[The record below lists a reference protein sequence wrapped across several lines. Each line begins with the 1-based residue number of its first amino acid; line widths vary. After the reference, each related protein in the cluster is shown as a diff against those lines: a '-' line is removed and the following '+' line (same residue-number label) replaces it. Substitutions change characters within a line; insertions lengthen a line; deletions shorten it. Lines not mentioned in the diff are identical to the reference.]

1 MRRQYQ
7 CSVTNLATTAEVPY
21 VRDQVGAGDPIELR
35 ADPVAPGAISVFHQ
49 GRRIGRLSDG
59 DRWIGPH
66 LVESADNKIEVDDL
80 IVNDE
85 GELDSIDL
93 SIELALP
100 DEAQAPQSVI
110 SEIGEEL
117 RLLMT
122 VVMADGVYHVQER
135 EMLQRF
141 ADVRAREVGVVPAD
155 GEVARAVRWARRRV
169 PSPFETAQIIGRLAI
184 DRPSAF
190 DAILEVA
197 DLAAEMDGKVVDEER
212 AKVTM
217 LRHLI
222 GVGRQYVPGN

>member
-1 MRRQYQ
+1 MRKQYQ
-7 CSVTNLATTAEVPY
+7 CSVTGLATIGEGPY
-21 VRDQVGAGDPIELR
+21 VRDQVSAGDAIELR
-35 ADPVAPGAISVFHQ
+35 ADPRAPSTINAFHQ
-49 GRRIGRLSDG
+49 GHRIGRLSEG

-66 LVESADNKIEVDDL
+66 LVLSDDKTVLVDDL
-80 IVNDE
+80 VVNDE

-100 DEAQAPQSVI
+100 DASQAPPSVI
-110 SEIGEEL
+110 SEVGEEL

-122 VVMADGVYHVQER
+122 VVMADGVYHVRER

-155 GEVARAVRWARRRV
+155 GEVARAVRWARRHV

-184 DRPSAF
+184 DRPGAF

-197 DLAAEMDGKVVDEER
+197 DLAAEMDGKVVAEER
-212 AKVTM
+212 AKVDM
-217 LRHLI
+217 LRELI
-222 GVGRQYVPGN
+222 EVGRQYVRPR

>member
-1 MRRQYQ
+1 MRKAYQ
-7 CSVTNLATTAEVPY
+7 CSVTGLETAGEGSY

-35 ADPVAPGAISVFHQ
+35 ADPAAPGAISAFHQ
-49 GRRIGRLSDG
+49 GHRIGRLSDG

-66 LVESADNKIEVDDL
+66 LVKCEDKTVRVDDL

-85 GELDSIDL
+85 GELNSIDL
-93 SIELALP
+93 SIELAL
-100 DEAQAPQSVI
+100 AGASQAPQSVI

-122 VVMADGVYHVQER
+122 VVMADGVYHVKER

-141 ADVRAREVGVVPAD
+141 ADVRAREVGIAPEE
-155 GEVARAVRWARRRV
+155 GEVARAVRWARRHV
-169 PSPFETAQIIGRLAI
+169 PTPFETAQIIGRLAI
-184 DRPSAF
+184 DRPTAF

-212 AKVTM
+212 AKVAM
-217 LRHLI
+217 LRELI
-222 GVGRQYVPGN
+222 EVGRQYVNTG

>member
-1 MRRQYQ
+1 MRKHYQ
-7 CSVTNLATTAEVPY
+7 CSVTNLATTGERPY
-21 VRDQVGAGDPIELR
+21 VRDEVGAGDPIELG
-35 ADPVAPGAISVFHQ
+35 ADPAAPDTIGAFHQ
-49 GRRIGRLSDG
+49 GRKIGRLSEH

-66 LVESADNKIEVDDL
+66 LAKNQDKSVRVDEL

-100 DEAQAPQSVI
+100 DGTQAPQSVI

-122 VVMADGVYHVQER
+122 VVMADGVYHVRER
-135 EMLQRF
+135 ELLQRF
-141 ADVRAREVGVVPAD
+141 AEVRAHEVGLTPSEEEVP
-155 GEVARAVRWARRRV
+155 RAVRWARRRV

-184 DRPSAF
+184 DRPAAF

-197 DLAAEMDGKVVDEER
+197 DLAAEMDGKVVAEER
-212 AKVTM
+212 AKVAM
-217 LRHLI
+217 LKELI
-222 GVGRQYVPGN
+222 EVGRQFATPG

>member
-1 MRRQYQ
+1 MRKHYQ
-7 CSVTNLATTAEVPY
+7 CSVTNLATTGEAPY
-21 VRDQVGAGDPIELR
+21 VRDQVGAGDPIELG
-35 ADPVAPGAISVFHQ
+35 ADPTAPGTISAFHH
-49 GRRIGRLSDG
+49 GHRIGRLSDG

-66 LVESADNKIEVDDL
+66 LAKSEAEKVRVDEL

-93 SIELALP
+93 SVELALP
-100 DEAQAPQSVI
+100 DGSQAPQSVI

-122 VVMADGVYHVQER
+122 VVMADGVYHVKER

-141 ADVRAREVGVVPAD
+141 ADVRAREVGVTPAE

-184 DRPSAF
+184 DRPAAF

-197 DLAAEMDGKVVDEER
+197 DLAAEMDGKVVAEER
-212 AKVTM
+212 AKVAM
-217 LRHLI
+217 LKELI
-222 GVGRQYVPGN
+222 EVGRQFVQRD